1 MIQRQ
6 LGLIGRDVVHT
17 RIVREPLSTIHA
29 PPHSLGGP
37 HQMEGYVMQHMQIT
51 VRYRVEG
58 DHAHF
63 RAEMAKAAPTIA
75 SIPGLVRNMWS
86 IDQDS
91 GLGTSVYLFVSE
103 ATARDFLAKPTLE
116 RLLNGPD
123 ASGISLDLALVDEAL
138 PEIAG
143 ARHALAT
150 DRAAAAS

>member
-1 MIQRQ
+1 
-6 LGLIGRDVVHT
+6 
-17 RIVREPLSTIHA
+17 
-29 PPHSLGGP
+29 
-37 HQMEGYVMQHMQIT
+37 MQQMQIT

-86 IDQDS
+86 IDQAN
-91 GLGTSVYLFVSE
+91 GLGTSVYLFENE

-116 RLLNGPD
+116 RLLNGSD

-143 ARHALAT
+143 AGQALAT
-150 DRAAAAS
+150 DRVAAAS